1 MARKT
6 NLLRKVP
13 KLGKNNCGVMVAIV
27 VILMLVGGFFLLRNN
42 GYLRNR
48 EGFEGAINNMNEKP
62 NPKEDEVIMVLFFVD
77 WCPHCKSVK
86 PEWEKLMKLN
96 NTKVNGKN
104 IKIQAANAEGSEVE
118 KEAARD
124 NNVEGYPTIKLI
136 SQSEVVDYNGARN
149 AEEMGK
155 FVKDYCNRN

>member
-1 MARKT
+1 MRKA
-6 NLLRKVP
+6 P
-13 KLGKNNCGVMVAIV
+13 KLGKNQCGVMMAVV
-27 VILMLVGGFFLLRNN
+27 VILILVGVYFIVQK
-42 GYLRNR
+42 NR
-48 EGFEGAINNMNEKP
+48 AKEGFENSINNMNEKP
-62 NPKEDEVIMVLFFVD
+62 NPKEDEVMLVLFYVD

-104 IKIQAANAEGSEVE
+104 IKIQAANAEGSQVE

-136 SQSEVVDYNGARN
+136 SQSEVVDYNGPRN
-149 AEEMGK
+149 ADDMGK
-155 FVKDYCNRN
+155 FVKDYCQSN